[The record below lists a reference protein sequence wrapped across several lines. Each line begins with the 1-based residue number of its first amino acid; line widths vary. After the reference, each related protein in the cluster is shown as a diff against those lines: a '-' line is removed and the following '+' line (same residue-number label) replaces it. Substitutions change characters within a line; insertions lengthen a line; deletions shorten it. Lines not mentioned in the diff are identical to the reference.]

1 MQEKKFWTLVA
12 LAGLTAVTLVRP
24 ERDLDGRPA
33 SRPFRTPLTKDGI
46 ASGSLSVAGSSS
58 PGASPHPDSS
68 PWLLFRADWSAVLW
82 RVYKKMNDNRL
93 MAVAAGVV
101 FYGLLAVFPAIT
113 AFVSLYGLMAD
124 PATIHERLTLATGI
138 LPQGAL
144 NILNEQ
150 LTRLTSHRTSA
161 LSIGFIGGLVVAL
174 WSANA
179 GAKAVM
185 DALNV
190 AYGETEKRSFVH
202 LNLVALAF
210 TLGTILALM
219 LALGAVV
226 VAPIVLSQLGLSGVN
241 ETLIAFARWPIL
253 LGLVVLG
260 LTILYRFGPSLTDP
274 HWTWLFPG
282 NVIAAVSWL
291 ILSGL
296 FSWYIANFGS
306 YDATYGSLG
315 AAIGMM
321 TWMWISMIVVLLGA
335 ELNADI
341 QRKAKLCLLS
351 PLRRYPSRSWGG
363 QLQAARDQR
372 WFVFADTSIGVPD
385 ASCLRWN
392 FGLELCIMAWPLLS
406 HGPGSEASA
415 RILRQPVRNRGAE
428 WRLLSHAPNPIRRAL
443 AR

>member
-1 MQEKKFWTLVA
+1 MEDPLATSFGLSPGCHAGAAEGEPMQEKKVWTLIA
-12 LAGLTAVTLVRP
+12 LAGLTALTLVRS

-33 SRPFRTPLTKDGI
+33 SRPVRTPPERDGI
-46 ASGSLSVAGSSS
+46 ASGSTSISGSSS
-58 PGASPHPDSS
+58 TSTSPHAGPA
-68 PWLLFRADWSAVLW
+68 WVLFRADWGAALW
-82 RVYKKMNDNRL
+82 RVYQKMNDNRL
-93 MAVAAGVV
+93 LAVAAGVV

-124 PATIHERLTLATGI
+124 PSTIHDRLSLATGV

-161 LSIGFIGGLVVAL
+161 LSVGFIGGLLVAL

-190 AYGETEKRSFVH
+190 AYGETEKRSFVR

-210 TLGTILALM
+210 TLGTIFALM

-226 VAPIVLSQLGLSGVN
+226 VAPIVLSQLGLSGAS
-241 ETLIAFARWPIL
+241 ETLIDLARWPIL
-253 LGLVVLG
+253 LGLLVLG
-260 LTILYRFGPSLTDP
+260 LTILYRYGPSLTDP

-291 ILSGL
+291 VLSGL
-296 FSWYIANFGS
+296 FSWYIAHFGS

-341 QRKAKLCLLS
+341 QCKANS
-351 PLRRYPSRSWGG
+351 
-363 QLQAARDQR
+363 
-372 WFVFADTSIGVPD
+372 
-385 ASCLRWN
+385 AS
-392 FGLELCIMAWPLLS
+392 S
-406 HGPGSEASA
+406 AS
-415 RILRQPVRNRGAE
+415 
-428 WRLLSHAPNPIRRAL
+428 
-443 AR
+443 